1 MSNPSHLNT
10 NTKRAARF
18 YLIGLSYK
26 KADAE
31 IRGHFSLPETTQQ
44 RILEEASVTGIEA
57 MSLVSTC
64 NRTELFGFAEH
75 PYQLIKL
82 LCKYTPG
89 TMEELEEVVYVLREE
104 EAIAHLF
111 RVATG
116 LDSQILGDFEIIGQL
131 KKSLKRSKEMGML
144 NAYME
149 RLGNSFI
156 QASKRVKNETALSSG
171 ATSVSF
177 AAVQYILSSFTD
189 ISDKDILLFGLGK
202 IGKNTCENLV
212 KHSDNKHLTLI
223 NRTRT
228 RAEEVGGK
236 FNLLVKDYSELQREL
251 NQCDIVVVA
260 TGAQKPTITPDML
273 QRTKP
278 VLILDLSIPR
288 NVHPAVEQDPLV
300 TLVHL
305 DELSRLTD
313 ETIEARK
320 SQIPA
325 AQSIIAGIQGEF
337 VQWAQHRK
345 FAPTIRALKEKLSEI
360 KAGEIDY
367 QRKKQPDFNEDQAQ
381 VLSDRLIHKITTHF
395 ANHLKNSA
403 DNSDESIEL
412 IRQVFELANR
422 EA

>member
-1 MSNPSHLNT
+1 
-10 NTKRAARF
+10 
-18 YLIGLSYK
+18 
-26 KADAE
+26 
-31 IRGHFSLPETTQQ
+31 
-44 RILEEASVTGIEA
+44 
-57 MSLVSTC
+57 
-64 NRTELFGFAEH
+64 
-75 PYQLIKL
+75 
-82 LCKYTPG
+82 
-89 TMEELEEVVYVLREE
+89 
-104 EAIAHLF
+104 
-111 RVATG
+111 
-116 LDSQILGDFEIIGQL
+116 
-131 KKSLKRSKEMGML
+131 ML

-156 QASKRVKNETALSSG
+156 QASKRVKNETALSTG

-177 AAVQYILSSFTD
+177 AAVQYILSAFPD

-236 FNLLVKDYSELQREL
+236 FNLLVKDYSQLQQEL
-251 NQCDIVVVA
+251 NRCDIMVVA
-260 TGAQKPTITPDML
+260 TGAQEPTVTPQMLERNKPL
-273 QRTKP
+273 
-278 VLILDLSIPR
+278 LILDLSIPK
-288 NVHPAVEQDPLV
+288 NVDPAVTQHPMV
-300 TLVHL
+300 NLVHL
-305 DELSRLTD
+305 DELTKLTD
-313 ETIEARK
+313 ETLEARK
-320 SQIPA
+320 SEVPA
-325 AQSIIAGIQGEF
+325 AENIIAGIQGEF
-337 VQWAQHRK
+337 VQWAKHRK

-367 QRKKQPDFNEDQAQ
+367 QRKKHADFNEDQAQ

-403 DNSDESIEL
+403 DSPDESIEL

>member
-1 MSNPSHLNT
+1 MSNPSNLT
-10 NTKRAARF
+10 TSTKRASRF

-26 KADAE
+26 KADAQ

-156 QASKRVKNETALSSG
+156 QASKRVKNETTLSSG

-177 AAVQYILSSFTD
+177 AAVQYILSSFND

-236 FNLLVKDYSELQREL
+236 FNLLVKDYSQLQQEL

-260 TGAQKPTITPDML
+260 TGAQEPTVTPDML
-273 QRTKP
+273 QRTKA
-278 VLILDLSIPR
+278 VLILDLSIPK
-288 NVHPAVEQDPLV
+288 NVDPAVEEDPLV

-313 ETIEARK
+313 ETIEVRK

-325 AQSIIAGIQGEF
+325 AQNIIAGIQGEF

-403 DNSDESIEL
+403 DNPDESIEL
-412 IRQVFELANR
+412 IRQVFELANH

>member
-1 MSNPSHLNT
+1 MSNPSRLNKD
-10 NTKRAARF
+10 TKKIARF

-31 IRGHFSLPETTQQ
+31 TRGHFSLSDTSQQ
-44 RILEEASVTGIEA
+44 RILEEAKITGTDALSII
-57 MSLVSTC
+57 STC

-82 LCKYTPG
+82 LCKYTAG
-89 TMEELEEVVYVLREE
+89 TMEELEDVIYVYREE
-104 EAIAHLF
+104 EAVSHLF

-131 KKSLKRSKEMGML
+131 KKGLRRSKEMGLL

-156 QASKRVKNETALSSG
+156 RASKRVKNETALSSG

-177 AAVQYILSSFTD
+177 AAVQYILSSFPD
-189 ISDKDILLFGLGK
+189 IADKDILLFGLGK

-236 FNLLVKDYSELQREL
+236 FNLVVRDHSDLKQEIHKA
-251 NQCDIVVVA
+251 DIVVVA
-260 TGAQKPTITPDML
+260 TGAPEPTVTSDLLDPGKPL
-273 QRTKP
+273 
-278 VLILDLSIPR
+278 LILDLSIPK
-288 NVHPAVEQDPLV
+288 NVAAEVTENELV
-300 TLVHL
+300 SLVHL
-305 DELSRLTD
+305 DELARITD
-313 ETIEARK
+313 KTLEDRQL
-320 SQIPA
+320 QIPA
-325 AQSIIAGIQGEF
+325 AKQIIEEIESEF
-337 VQWAQHRK
+337 ITWAKNRK

-360 KAGEIDY
+360 KAGEIAY
-367 QRKKQPDFNEDQAQ
+367 QNKKQPNFDQQQAEI
-381 VLSDRLIHKITTHF
+381 LSDRLIHKITTHF

-403 DNSDESIEL
+403 ESSDESIEL
-412 IRQVFELANR
+412 IRQVFELANQK
-422 EA
+422 A